1 MMLTYM
7 VLLSS
12 SSSSY
17 EHINMHDVMLSY
29 IWFHHHNMNIYM
41 MWLTL
46 TYMVTSSSYMM
57 WCNPILYHHHHMNI
71 YVYIYPSYLAS
82 SSGCQSC
89 FLAKRIFSSSLEM
102 SSRSAFT
109 TFDHASQWS
118 AVRCMLIW
126 SITWPLSLIITKPR
140 GLKSLSISRRRSS
153 MPLQLGL
160 SMSVKRFQ
168 ACRRSYVLG
177 YVEKAWHL

>member
-1 MMLTYM
+1 MWCSPIFIIIIWTYTWCDWHSPIWLHHTIIYDVM
-7 VLLSS
+7 QSYIV

-17 EHINMHDVMLSY
+17 EH
-29 IWFHHHNMNIYM
+29 
-41 MWLTL
+41 T
-46 TYMVTSSSYMM
+46 
-57 WCNPILYHHHHMNI
+57 

-102 SSRSAFT
+102 SSHSAFT
-109 TFDHASQWS
+109 IFDHASQWS